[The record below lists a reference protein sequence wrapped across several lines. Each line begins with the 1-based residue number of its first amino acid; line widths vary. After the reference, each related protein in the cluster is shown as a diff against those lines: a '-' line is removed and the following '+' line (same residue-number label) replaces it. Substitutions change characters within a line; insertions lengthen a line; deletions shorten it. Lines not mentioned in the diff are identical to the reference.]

1 MKHADV
7 DTFEK
12 LKAQLDSIYQEMSM
26 LAKKSPNDAVN
37 TFKIKFVNATLTQ
50 CNEFFS
56 ERYRP
61 FSDFETFSVD
71 ELPSNSDVTFIV
83 SQYIEC
89 AEKLRADNIKE
100 GDFGQWYWKT
110 DGGGEKVRTH
120 APKKITSK

>member
-7 DTFEK
+7 DIFEK

-50 CNEFFS
+50 CNEFFG

-71 ELPSNSDVTFIV
+71 ELPLNSDVTFIV

-89 AEKLRADNIKE
+89 AEKLRADNIE
-100 GDFGQWYWKT
+100 WAHGAWHWKNVDT
-110 DGGGEKVRTH
+110 GENIRTY
-120 APKKITSK
+120 APKRITSK